1 MSELRWR
8 EIGSLF
14 SWARPL
20 IEGVIERI
28 RPPFFVLA
36 TWNAHQQFWNKITF
50 KLLREFTS
58 VPFFNISVIHV
69 IFIIENICKSKVLSE
84 IKISD
89 IEAQKGN
96 ACHGEKLYTL
106 LLFLSSN
113 HRSEQFLHLVTCD
126 FRGWTIKSHSPGY
139 EIGPINRS
147 AFLIHLISGTLSKR
161 ERRRLDN
168 WAWIFIIGKN
178 YQITVFHV
186 LIRSKETNDLK
197 FKTRETATTTSPRR
211 HRERFNVRKTTY
223 SVNCEDVIPGG
234 LRVALSHWW
243 KVLWILRSLKQL
255 EKVMYAVLT

>member
-1 MSELRWR
+1 MNQNFRYWS
-8 EIGSLF
+8 
-14 SWARPL
+14 A
-20 IEGVIERI
+20 
-28 RPPFFVLA
+28 
-36 TWNAHQQFWNKITF
+36 
-50 KLLREFTS
+50 
-58 VPFFNISVIHV
+58 
-69 IFIIENICKSKVLSE
+69 
-84 IKISD
+84 
-89 IEAQKGN
+89 KGN
-96 ACHGEKLYTL
+96 AGPGEKLYTL